1 MSYNAQMTYDFGTDR
16 LYLHA
21 TYHTKQLAMSSGMY
35 MFMLGEG
42 TPELVNLGKISVQT
56 APGRTT
62 KQGDAYLGL
71 LCSIPTAEQTPVGN
85 VNGILLNK
93 TVGRLALGES
103 FQLTGKVR
111 PSNAANQ
118 AITWSSSDENV
129 AKVDANG
136 LVTSVAA
143 GNVVITATSVET
155 GVTATCTLTVVD
167 MTASL
172 FPRLTRSPPSTTPST
187 ASTPSCRTPR
197 RLRSRPSAAAR
208 TSRVLP
214 MTTKAACTMSSTK
227 AACPTSTTTTSRRSR
242 PR

>member
-1 MSYNAQMTYDFGTDR
+1 
-16 LYLHA
+16 
-21 TYHTKQLAMSSGMY
+21 MY

-71 LCSIPTAEQTPVGN
+71 LCSIPTAEQTPVGK

-172 FPRLTRSPPSTTPST
+172 FPRLTRSPPSTMLST
-187 ASTPSCRTPR
+187 ASTR
-197 RLRSRPSAAAR
+197 AAG
-208 TSRVLP
+208 LHGD
-214 MTTKAACTMSSTK
+214 
-227 AACPTSTTTTSRRSR
+227 
-242 PR
+242 

>member
-1 MSYNAQMTYDFGTDR
+1 MDIPGAQVGTGSTYYGSMSYNAQMTYDFGTDR

-42 TPELVNLGKISVQT
+42 TPELDDLGKISVQT

-71 LCSIPTAEQTPVGN
+71 LCSIPTAEQTPVGK

-111 PSNAANQ
+111 RPTRRTRPSPGAPPMRTLRRSMQ
-118 AITWSSSDENV
+118 AVWSRPLPQATSSSP
-129 AKVDANG
+129 
-136 LVTSVAA
+136 
-143 GNVVITATSVET
+143 
-155 GVTATCTLTVVD
+155 
-167 MTASL
+167 
-172 FPRLTRSPPSTTPST
+172 PRALRPALLPP
-187 ASTPSCRTPR
+187 
-197 RLRSRPSAAAR
+197 AR
-208 TSRVLP
+208 
-214 MTTKAACTMSSTK
+214 
-227 AACPTSTTTTSRRSR
+227 
-242 PR
+242 

>member
-1 MSYNAQMTYDFGTDR
+1 MTYDFGTDR

-71 LCSIPTAEQTPVGN
+71 LCSIPTAEQTPVGK

-143 GNVVITATSVET
+143 GNVVITATRP
-155 GVTATCTLTVVD
+155 AL
-167 MTASL
+167 L
-172 FPRLTRSPPSTTPST
+172 PP
-187 ASTPSCRTPR
+187 
-197 RLRSRPSAAAR
+197 AR
-208 TSRVLP
+208 
-214 MTTKAACTMSSTK
+214 
-227 AACPTSTTTTSRRSR
+227 
-242 PR
+242 

>member
-1 MSYNAQMTYDFGTDR
+1 
-16 LYLHA
+16 
-21 TYHTKQLAMSSGMY
+21 MY

-71 LCSIPTAEQTPVGN
+71 LCSIPTAEQTPVGK

-214 MTTKAACTMSSTK
+214 MTTKTACTMSSTK
-227 AACPTSTTTTSRRSR
+227 AACPTSTTTTSRRGR